1 MSNSATMPS
10 TPASRPRSGLL
21 GFALGCAAGVFLVFL
36 TTSYSLNWV
45 LYILGALIGAL
56 AFPKVAALFG
66 GPDRVALSLF
76 VFGLILEVDW
86 WVTWQNFG
94 YPGGVNGLG
103 LNMMVLAGLSWIAV
117 WIPARRAGIAAA
129 WEVDPR
135 LRRAVL
141 FFLVTSAASVLGAV
155 STRQW
160 FFGLFLNLA
169 AVFVALL
176 AYHIVSTAKP
186 ETLKFIWR
194 VILIALLVEAL
205 LVLLQNA
212 LGFSFSLKGQVFDRS
227 GAAGRYSGT
236 YSVPS
241 ATGTFLTIG
250 LFFAMMELLLRQAGA
265 PRWLTVSAFG
275 TGVVALL
282 LTKTRTAWIGFAGGA
297 AVLGLWALRSGYV
310 RRRTL
315 VAVAALAVL
324 ALGLAWPSLASRLAE
339 NHESDWEVR
348 WNLILLGLQVIK
360 SHPVFGVG
368 VNCCYLVIKD
378 YVPASWHGVWIFVPH
393 NQFLLMGAEAGI
405 PGMLALIW
413 LFVVGL
419 RAAKVAAASSD
430 PFIRHNGLLL
440 RVVLWSLVWALNLD
454 FVLGV
459 QTYYLVFFMIG
470 MAVGLRRLAERTAAE
485 TLPA

>member
-1 MSNSATMPS
+1 VSNSATMRS
-10 TPASRPRSGLL
+10 LPASGPRSGLL
-21 GFALGCAAGVFLVFL
+21 GFALGCAAGAFLVFL

-45 LYILGALIGAL
+45 LYIFAALIGVV

-66 GPDRVALSLF
+66 GPDRLALSLF
-76 VFGLILEVDW
+76 VFGLILEVDY

-103 LNMMVLAGLSWIAV
+103 LNLIVLAGMFWVAV
-117 WIPARRAGIAAA
+117 WVPARRAGIAAA
-129 WEVDPR
+129 WEIDR
-135 LRRAVL
+135 TLRRAVIV
-141 FFLVTSAASVLGAV
+141 FLLVSVASGLGAI
-155 STRQW
+155 SSKQW
-160 FFGLFLNLA
+160 FFGLFLNA
-169 AVFVALL
+169 AGVFVALL
-176 AYHIVSTAKP
+176 SCHIVSTAKP
-186 ETLKFIWR
+186 ETLKLIWR
-194 VILIALLVEAL
+194 VILVALLAEAL

-212 LGFSFSLKGQVFDRS
+212 LGFTFSLKGQVFNRS
-227 GAAGRYSGT
+227 ASLGRYSGT

-241 ATGTFLTIG
+241 ATGTFLAIG
-250 LFFAMMELLLRQAGA
+250 LFFAMMEMLLRQAGA

-275 TGVVALL
+275 TGLIALL

-324 ALGLAWPSLASRLAE
+324 ALGLAWPTLASRLSD
-339 NHESDWEVR
+339 NHEGDWEVR
-348 WNLILLGLQVIK
+348 WNLILLGIQVIK
-360 SHPVFGVG
+360 AHPIFGVG

-405 PGMLALIW
+405 PGMLALIY
-413 LFVVGL
+413 LFFVGL

-454 FVLGV
+454 FVLGA

-470 MAVGLRRLAERTAAE
+470 MAVGLRRLAERTASE
-485 TLPA
+485 PLPA